1 MESRGWSGDE
11 GARADDLRATV
22 IIPSMIK
29 PPRRQPRKRLSW
41 QIGAAVIMIVV
52 TLSGASVLVSAAS
65 GRAGVPTPTQPTFG
79 RAASAPIQTPVTAAT
94 PTIHTNAA
102 RPTATLPA
110 FSDTAAGELCHDT
123 TMFVANIQE
132 WTVPPGC
139 YATIYSP
146 NTASYPDRPGF
157 GYCNWWVREQHLA
170 HPDITENTSFP
181 TGGKPVAGAVAWF
194 SPGVQGASSAGHWAQ
209 VVAVSPDGYWFLLSE
224 MNFAWRG
231 GGWAK
236 VDYRYA
242 HTGPGVVFTY
252 A

>member
-1 MESRGWSGDE
+1 
-11 GARADDLRATV
+11 
-22 IIPSMIK
+22 
-29 PPRRQPRKRLSW
+29 
-41 QIGAAVIMIVV
+41 MIVV

-65 GRAGVPTPTQPTFG
+65 GRTSAPAQTQPPPLG
-79 RAASAPIQTPVTAAT
+79 RAASAPIQTPTTATT
-94 PTIHTNAA
+94 PTIHTDAA

-110 FSDTAAGELCHDT
+110 FNDTAAGELCHDA

-146 NTASYPDRPGF
+146 DTANYPDRPGF

-170 HPDITENTSFP
+170 HPDITENTTFP
-181 TGGKPVAGAVAWF
+181 TGSTPVVGAVAWF
-194 SPGVQGASSAGHWAQ
+194 DPGVQGASSAGHWAQ
-209 VVAVSPDGYWFLLSE
+209 VVAVSPGGYWFLVSE

-231 GGWAK
+231 GGWAL

-242 HTGPGVVFTY
+242 HTGAGVRFTY